1 MTERSGYYAEQN
13 ALAMAHA
20 ITGNP
25 EITDPIQAYE
35 FFCKCINEKPS
46 YATMPEGAIVFR
58 LNGGEIIIQDD
69 ERRLDP
75 LVEVIERIFFEL
87 YYSKQK

>member
-1 MTERSGYYAEQN
+1 MTERNGYYAEQN

-20 ITGNP
+20 INGNP
-25 EITDPIQAYE
+25 EITEPIRAYE
-35 FFCKCINEKPS
+35 FFCKCINEIPS
-46 YATMPEGAIVFR
+46 YTTMPEGALLFR
-58 LNGGEIIIQDD
+58 LNGNEVLVQDD

-75 LVEVIERIFFEL
+75 LVEVIERIVFEL

>member
-1 MTERSGYYAEQN
+1 MTERNGYYAEQN
-13 ALAMAHA
+13 AKAMAYA
-20 ITGNP
+20 IIENP
-25 EITDPIQAYE
+25 KITEPIQAYE

-46 YATMPEGAIVFR
+46 YATMPEGALLFR
-58 LNGGEIIIQDD
+58 LNGGEVAVQDD

-75 LVEVIERIFFEL
+75 LVEVIERIIFEL